1 MRSGQIHVEANDAA
15 VRLQV
20 AAAVVRRHA
29 GGLRY
34 HPQTGVATSPSAELR
49 QALHHLRESLT
60 PLPALVEAFTRED
73 AAGDSPAV
81 APREV
86 VEGPPRLQVLAEA
99 LRSALEALEGV
110 LAHPERAPLDAP
122 YGLGSPQ
129 RPHPGALATW
139 VADRAEA
146 LARELATQA
155 VLRANLTV
163 PTAEARRTT
172 R

>member
-1 MRSGQIHVEANDAA
+1 MRAGQVQVEVNDAA
-15 VRLQV
+15 VRLEA

-34 HPQTGVATSPSAELR
+34 HPQTGMTTPPVIEMW
-49 QALHHLRESLT
+49 QALDHLREILAR
-60 PLPALVEAFTRED
+60 LPVWVEAFARED
-73 AAGDSPAV
+73 AAGDSPA
-81 APREV
+81 ALPPEV
-86 VEGPPRLQVLAEA
+86 VEGPPRLVALADA
-99 LRSALEALEGV
+99 LRSALEALDGV
-110 LAHPERAPLDAP
+110 LKRPERAALDVP
-122 YGLGSPQ
+122 YGLGAPR

-139 VADRAEA
+139 VAERAEA

-163 PTAEARRTT
+163 PTAEARRAI